1 MYSKNYFF
9 CASALCYGQD
19 RVVAALWQS
28 ARWPYVTVQLICHK
42 YSLWPRPSW
51 VSSSCNDERTADQP
65 LNCSAPVAGW
75 PHAVTSDSIM
85 QEPERKLSEPSVWE
99 HPPDWQGVPS
109 TLCKCTLSRTHSPS
123 TVFQHLQWNSI
134 RPPKDA
140 AMRAF
145 HSAHMDVSY
154 VWCPESVKLVWM
166 LEDSTLSLNHCKCTL
181 LKLSQFQPRSFW
193 QPGEVELWK
202 RSQLLKGLAL
212 VTEENLISTGVQP
225 QSY

>member
-1 MYSKNYFF
+1 MLRSGQSGSCTVAV
-9 CASALCYGQD
+9 CA
-19 RVVAALWQS
+19 
-28 ARWPYVTVQLICHK
+28 VTLRYRATHLSQVFIVTEAIL
-42 YSLWPRPSW
+42 S
-51 VSSSCNDERTADQP
+51 VSSCNDERTADQP

-193 QPGEVELWK
+193 QPGEVALWK

-212 VTEENLISTGVQP
+212 LTEENLISTGVQP
-225 QSY
+225 KVTSTLFLM